1 MVIVG
6 VLFFALGFI
15 TWLNSTLINFLEIV
29 CQIDNKVVLFL
40 ITTASYIS
48 YFVMS
53 IPASK
58 ILKKTGYKRGMALGL
73 LVLAIGS
80 LIFIPAANTRM
91 YGLFL
96 TGVFVQGAG
105 MSLMQTAV
113 NPYITILGPLESA
126 AKRISIMGVCNKVAG
141 AISPLVLG
149 AAVLAGTDFIVNQ
162 IRSTTDMVT
171 KAPLLDQLASKIIF
185 PYIIIA
191 VASAILFIWVW
202 FSSLPEVSQE
212 DVEEDE
218 TEETSESKHKTSI
231 FQFPHAIIGVIALF
245 LYVGVEVMA
254 GDTIGQY
261 GRMLGYDLNRYQYFT
276 TYTLS
281 FMVIGYIIG
290 IILIPK
296 YVSQRKALRF
306 CAILGMIFSVAVLFT
321 TGQEITLNFS
331 FSGLFSDN
339 GSFFQVNHLNLSVF
353 FVSLLGLANSIMWP
367 AIWPLTLNKLGRFT
381 KIASALLVMSIAGG
395 AIMPLL
401 WGAIANG
408 TEAYPQLA
416 YILLLPSYAFI
427 LYFAV
432 KGYQVGLKKKDNRL
446 KNEVSV

>member
-58 ILKKTGYKRGMALGL
+58 ILKKTGYKKGMALGL

-80 LIFIPAANTRM
+80 LIFIPAAHTRM

-162 IRSTTDMVT
+162 IRNTTDMAT
-171 KAPLLDQLASKIIF
+171 KAPLLDELAAKIIF

-191 VASAILFIWVW
+191 AASALLFIWVW
-202 FSSLPEVSQE
+202 FSGLPEVSQE

-296 YVSQRKALRF
+296 YISQRTALTF

-331 FSGLFSDN
+331 FSGLFSGN
-339 GSFFQVNHLNLSVF
+339 GSFFQVNHMNLSIF

-395 AIMPLL
+395 AIMPLI
-401 WGAIANG
+401 WGAIANNA
-408 TEAYPQLA
+408 TEYPQLA
-416 YILLLPSYAFI
+416 YILLLPSYAVI

-432 KGYQVGLKKKDNRL
+432 KGYQVGLKKSNRL
-446 KNEVSV
+446 KNEVPA